1 MTGKVRT
8 PDWLETDWIL
18 GHFGKQRKRAV
29 TLYIE
34 FVAQGRGLESVWD
47 EKIHPVILGNETY
60 VESIYRHHVD
70 ETASDIKEISR
81 LEQRRK
87 NKPLVDY
94 FPEGIDRGLG
104 IAAAYSSGYYSQK
117 VSVRWTHLALRVGE
131 KLRTV
136 DTQHG
141 SNSLTVLVQ
150 ICEVNTICQQVSD
163 YLLQQ
168 GYEMCKVLIRVNG
181 NDCRCVSKGH

>member
-1 MTGKVRT
+1 MVRPQRVEYEGAYYHVMNRGQGRQNVYHGERYYEYFLDCLEQAHKRFALEVHAYCLMSNHYHLLVRT
-8 PDWLETDWIL
+8 P
-18 GHFGKQRKRAV
+18 
-29 TLYIE
+29 
-34 FVAQGRGLESVWD
+34 RGNLSRCM
-47 EKIHPVILGNETY
+47 
-60 VESIYRHHVD
+60 RHINGV
-70 ETASDIKEISR
+70 
-81 LEQRRK
+81 
-87 NKPLVDY
+87 Y
-94 FPEGIDRGLG
+94 
-104 IAAAYSSGYYSQK
+104 

-168 GYEMCKVLIRVNG
+168 GYEMCKVLIRVSG

>member
-1 MTGKVRT
+1 MPIGLWVCGAQRILTVDLNPYLKIELVRK
-8 PDWLETDWIL
+8 D
-18 GHFGKQRKRAV
+18 
-29 TLYIE
+29 
-34 FVAQGRGLESVWD
+34 
-47 EKIHPVILGNETY
+47 
-60 VESIYRHHVD
+60 
-70 ETASDIKEISR
+70 
-81 LEQRRK
+81 
-87 NKPLVDY
+87 
-94 FPEGIDRGLG
+94 
-104 IAAAYSSGYYSQK
+104 

-168 GYEMCKVLIRVNG
+168 GYEMCKVLIRVSG

>member
-1 MTGKVRT
+1 M
-8 PDWLETDWIL
+8 
-18 GHFGKQRKRAV
+18 F
-29 TLYIE
+29 
-34 FVAQGRGLESVWD
+34 
-47 EKIHPVILGNETY
+47 KIF
-60 VESIYRHHVD
+60 D
-70 ETASDIKEISR
+70 
-81 LEQRRK
+81 
-87 NKPLVDY
+87 
-94 FPEGIDRGLG
+94 
-104 IAAAYSSGYYSQK
+104 AAARMAAAVFL

-168 GYEMCKVLIRVNG
+168 GYEMCKVLIRVSG